1 MKTIALLSVAAIA
14 SSAHAMQATPV
25 DAATK
30 TPINQAADKP
40 TTDDPTNEDLAQST
54 EKAKR
59 DIDFVVVG

>member
-30 TPINQAADKP
+30 APINQAADKP
-40 TTDDPTNEDLAQST
+40 TDKPTDEPTTEDLAQST
-54 EKAKR
+54 EKA
-59 DIDFVVVG
+59 